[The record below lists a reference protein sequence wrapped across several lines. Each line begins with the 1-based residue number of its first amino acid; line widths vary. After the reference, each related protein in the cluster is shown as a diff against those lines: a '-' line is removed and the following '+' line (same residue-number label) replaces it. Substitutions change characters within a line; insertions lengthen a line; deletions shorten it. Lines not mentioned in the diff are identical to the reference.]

1 MIIELILI
9 IIFVILIPL
18 GIILVKVF
26 NCYGDDAGPLAC
38 WICGSISGFFALIC
52 GIICIIHSNPAY
64 AQSVG
69 YAYQEK
75 VNKLKNEKDV
85 LESYHLLTEDNGKTT
100 FTSDITFEKLETK
113 DYYAK
118 VEKYNDRV
126 YKFKVELKTWQFNY
140 KNPWINWFISPACFS
155 VSDETLESLTYTTG
169 K

>member
-9 IIFVILIPL
+9 GICVLLFAL
-18 GIILVKVF
+18 GIVLVTV
-26 NCYGDDAGPLAC
+26 CGYYGDDAGPVAC
-38 WICGSISGFFALIC
+38 WTCGTISGIIALIC
-52 GIICIIHSNPAY
+52 GIVCIVHSNPSY

-75 VNKLKNEKDV
+75 VNKLKNEKAV

-113 DYYAK
+113 DYYTK
-118 VEKYNDRV
+118 VEKYNDKV
-126 YKFKVELKTWQFNY
+126 YNFKVELKTWQFNY
-140 KNPWINWFISPACFS
+140 KNPWVSWFISPACFS

>member
-1 MIIELILI
+1 MIIEI
-9 IIFVILIPL
+9 IFISLFVILIAL
-18 GIILVKVF
+18 GIVLVNVF
-26 NCYGDDAGPLAC
+26 DHYGDDAGPLAC
-38 WICGSISGFFALIC
+38 WVGGAISGFIAFVC
-52 GIICIIHSNPAY
+52 GIICIVHSNPAY

-75 VNKLKNEKDV
+75 VNKLKNEKAV

-113 DYYAK
+113 DYYKK
-118 VEKYNDRV
+118 VENYNDKV
-126 YKFKVELKTWQFNY
+126 YDFKVELKTWQFNY
-140 KNPWINWFISPACFS
+140 TNPWINWFISPACFS